1 MAELK
6 YDITPENA
14 PLFAEDIVVTAQ
26 KISGV
31 TLDYSVKSLAAVD
44 RIIGGF
50 HDDGVTVEQIAATVF
65 GFGCYVGEV
74 FVRNAGA
81 KWRAATQEEIDNI
94 YGVPLIV
101 MLNQDTTANP
111 IGKVIKR
118 LENGDEDNIPYFYR
132 AFTKDL
138 PPTRTWRV

>member
-14 PLFAEDIVVTAQ
+14 PRFAADIVKTA
-26 KISGV
+26 KKVDGV
-31 TLDYSVKSLAAVD
+31 TLDYSVKSLKIVD
-44 RIIGGF
+44 KIIGRF
-50 HDDGVTVEQIAATVF
+50 HDEGRTMDEIAATIF

-81 KWRAATQEEIDNI
+81 EWLAPTQEDIDNF
-94 YGVPLIV
+94 YGVPLI
-101 MLNQDTTANP
+101 LQLDEETTVNP

-118 LENGDEDNIPYFYR
+118 LENGDEDNLPYFYK
-132 AFTKDL
+132 AFT
-138 PPTRTWRV
+138 R

>member
-6 YDITPENA
+6 FDIIPQNA
-14 PLFAEDIVVTAQ
+14 PRFAADIVKTA
-26 KISGV
+26 KKVDGV
-31 TLDYSVKSLAAVD
+31 TLDYSVKSLKIVD
-44 RIIGGF
+44 KIIGRF
-50 HDDGVTVEQIAATVF
+50 HEEGRTMDEIAATIF

-81 KWRAATQEEIDNI
+81 EWRAATQEEIDNY

-101 MLNQDTTANP
+101 ELGGDTTANP

-118 LENGDEDNIPYFYR
+118 LENGDEDNLHYFYK
-132 AFTKDL
+132 AFTRD
-138 PPTRTWRV
+138 R